1 MILTY
6 NRYSRQSI
14 LFSIC
19 TTVISCIM
27 INIIIVLVLSLK
39 HKVNRTPEAI
49 LRWRKDG
56 ITIAGNV
63 TSVGANS
70 EQLNLPWHLVLVWP
84 NILYASEWGNNRVQ
98 KFILGSSQGETVAGQ
113 SNGLMGSNLTQF
125 NRVHGIAVDEY
136 ENIYV
141 TDTNNH
147 RIQFWSKDKSTI
159 TTVVGTTGKMN
170 KNSIDQI
177 LFFCRYP
184 GHHDESIEYSIWFTS
199 KY

>member
-1 MILTY
+1 
-6 NRYSRQSI
+6 
-14 LFSIC
+14 
-19 TTVISCIM
+19 M

-141 TDTNNH
+141 ADTSNH

-159 TTVVGTTGKMN
+159 TTVVGTTGKIN

-177 LFFCRYP
+177 FFCRYP
-184 GHHDESIEYSIWFTS
+184 GRHDESIEYSIWFTS

>member
-1 MILTY
+1 
-6 NRYSRQSI
+6 
-14 LFSIC
+14 
-19 TTVISCIM
+19 M

-98 KFILGSSQGETVAGQ
+98 KFILGSSQGETVA
-113 SNGLMGSNLTQF
+113 
-125 NRVHGIAVDEY
+125 I
-136 ENIYV
+136 
-141 TDTNNH
+141 
-147 RIQFWSKDKSTI
+147 
-159 TTVVGTTGKMN
+159 
-170 KNSIDQI
+170 
-177 LFFCRYP
+177 
-184 GHHDESIEYSIWFTS
+184 
-199 KY
+199 

>member
-70 EQLNLPWHLVLVWP
+70 EQLNLPWDLVLVWP
-84 NILYASEWGNNRVQ
+84 NILYVSEWGNNRVQ

-113 SNGLMGSNLTQF
+113 SNGLVGSNLTQF
-125 NRVHGIAVDEY
+125 NRVHGIVVDEY
-136 ENIYV
+136 ENIYAADV
-141 TDTNNH
+141 ENH

-159 TTVVGTTGKMN
+159 TTIVGTTGK
-170 KNSIDQI
+170 K
-177 LFFCRYP
+177 
-184 GHHDESIEYSIWFTS
+184 DE
-199 KY
+199 